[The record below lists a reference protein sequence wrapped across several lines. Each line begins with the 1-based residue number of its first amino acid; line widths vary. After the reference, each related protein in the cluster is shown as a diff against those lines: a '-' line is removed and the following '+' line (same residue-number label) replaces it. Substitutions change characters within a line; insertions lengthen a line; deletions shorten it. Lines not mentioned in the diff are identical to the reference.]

1 MSDTTSWTGKSW
13 RLTGA
18 ISRLYEHSMLDILVP
33 PIVVMIPCGKGIT
46 DFPPSNQRYSE
57 YGDMMVP
64 ISQAHGHFMANLLHP
79 YVSNRFRVKEGPEH
93 TYSIGSSLGGQ
104 ASLQL
109 VLRYPEIF
117 GGAACLSP
125 CFQAGTIAATVA
137 NLFQENDGLKSLRS
151 KKIYLDNGGDTDDTK
166 VQMFDIMDHFTMN
179 DNWLNPGFF
188 WLDTQL
194 QPTINAIRWALE
206 RGNVDF
212 VYKKYPGEEHSEQR
226 QCHVLRYQKSSFIS
240 SINRCS
246 PQ

>member
-1 MSDTTSWTGKSW
+1 
-13 RLTGA
+13 
-18 ISRLYEHSMLDILVP
+18 MLDIPAP
-33 PIVVMIPCGKGIT
+33 PIVVMIPCGKGVT
-46 DFPPSNQRYSE
+46 DFPPSNQRHSE
-57 YGDMMVP
+57 YGDMMEKN
-64 ISQAHGHFMANLLHP
+64 SQAHGHFMANVLHP
-79 YVSNRFRVKEGPEH
+79 YITSRFRVKNGPSQ

-109 VLRYPEIF
+109 MLRYPEIF

-125 CFQAGTIAATVA
+125 CFQAGTIAAIVA
-137 NLFQENDGLKSLRS
+137 NLVQENDGVKSLRS

-194 QPTINAIRWALE
+194 QPSIDAVRWTLE

-212 VYKKYPGEEHSEQR
+212 VYKKYPGKYSD
-226 QCHVLRYQKSSFIS
+226 CINTCCNKSPFT
-240 SINRCS
+240 
-246 PQ
+246 